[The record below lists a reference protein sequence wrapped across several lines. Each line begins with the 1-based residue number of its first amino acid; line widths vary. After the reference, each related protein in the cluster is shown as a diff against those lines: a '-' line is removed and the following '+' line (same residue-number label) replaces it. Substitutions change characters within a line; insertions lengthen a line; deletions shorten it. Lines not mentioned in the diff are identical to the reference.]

1 MGDGAKS
8 IVRAIEHMMKKV
20 LRFLFGSIIADIF
33 MLIGVVL
40 LGLTL
45 YFGVNPVEATVVHPL
60 IRGTWFHM
68 LLLVTTMPPLVVL
81 LFAGD
86 SIVGLVLMFFV
97 QLCVFSVLGRILAF
111 LFSFVVQHKSDN
123 SS

>member
-1 MGDGAKS
+1 MT
-8 IVRAIEHMMKKV
+8 KKV
-20 LRFLFGSIIADIF
+20 LPFLFGSVTADVF
-33 MLIGVVL
+33 MLIGAVL
-40 LGLTL
+40 LGLAL

-68 LLLVTTMPPLVVL
+68 LLLVVTMPALVVL
-81 LFAGD
+81 MFAGD

-97 QLCVFSVLGRILAF
+97 QLCVFWTLGRILVF
-111 LFSFVVQHKSDN
+111 LFSFAAQRRSKN

>member
-1 MGDGAKS
+1 
-8 IVRAIEHMMKKV
+8 MMKKV
-20 LRFLFGSIIADIF
+20 LLFLFGSVTADIF

-40 LGLTL
+40 LSLTL
-45 YFGVNPVEATVVHPL
+45 YFGVNPVEATVVHPF

-68 LLLVTTMPPLVVL
+68 LLLVTTMPALVVL
-81 LFAGD
+81 MFAGD

-97 QLCVFSVLGRILAF
+97 QLCVFSTLGRILAF
-111 LFSFVVQHKSDN
+111 LFSFVAQHKSKN